1 MNKQTLK
8 NKRELA
14 KALYIKAE
22 HTQAEISEIVGVS
35 RRSICKWIEKE
46 DWKSLRNATT
56 ITPQKIVS
64 NLNKQLDEINER
76 ILSRPEGERFATP
89 KESDSILKLATTIK
103 KMQTDCGLAE
113 VVSVAMS
120 FLSWLRD
127 IGEEELGKEFSNYFN
142 AFIADI
148 AERAKREK

>member
-35 RRSICKWIEKE
+35 RRTICKWIDKE
-46 DWKSLRNATT
+46 NWRELRSAQT

-64 NLNKQLDEINER
+64 NLNKQLDEINEK
-76 ILSRPEGERFATP
+76 ILARPEGERFATP
-89 KESDSILKLATTIK
+89 KESDSILKIATTIK
-103 KMQTDCGLAE
+103 KMQTDYGLAE

-120 FLSWLRD
+120 FVSWLKE
-127 IGEEELGKEFSNYFN
+127 IGEYEKGKEFSHYFN
-142 AFIADI
+142 IFINDM
-148 AERAKREK
+148 AERVKREK